1 MCLEVTRFREPEA
14 GVGIRTS
21 DHSLLCSGR
30 RQINPWRPTIVV
42 DGGAADHGTNRI
54 TILQGLFQGFD
65 KDDAD
70 PLASGVSVCCN
81 TLSQISM

>member
-1 MCLEVTRFREPEA
+1 MCLEVTRFRETKA
-14 GVGIRTS
+14 RIGIRGA
-21 DHSLLCSGR
+21 DHGLLRSGR
-30 RQINPWRPTIVV
+30 RQIDPWRVTIVI

-54 TILQGLFQGFD
+54 TVLKGLCQGLD

-81 TLSQISM
+81 I